1 MATLTK
7 EEQDADL
14 LYNNELADMP
24 GFTLEERE
32 EFNKWLDHI
41 QTVCM
46 NVFYATAPDELWKDK
61 DVFNFVLIGQTDKR
75 DTTLARGMYCIDLH
89 ASFDAAYRDPVA
101 LAFDY
106 LAKAPEHFKFV
117 PAAISAVLPK
127 PTAHE
132 RFSAKMFFRKL
143 INDNAENQDLCEW
156 ASKLK

>member
-1 MATLTK
+1 MSTVLTDVK
-7 EEQDADL
+7 EDEL
-14 LYNNELADMP
+14 NYGKELADLP
-24 GFTLEERE
+24 GFTMEERE

-41 QTVCM
+41 HAICM

-61 DVFNFVLIGQTDKR
+61 DTFNFVLIGQTDRR
-75 DTTLARGMYCIDLH
+75 DTDLARGMYCIDLH
-89 ASFDAAYRDPVA
+89 DAFDESYRNPIA
-101 LAFDY
+101 LAFAH

-117 PAAISAVLPK
+117 PAAVSAVLPK

-132 RFSAKMFFRKL
+132 RFAARMFFRKL